1 MKIERISDNQIRCT
15 LNKEDL
21 EGKETLLSE
30 LAFGSEKAKGL
41 FRELMN
47 KAATELG
54 FETNEDNPLIVEAI
68 PVSKECLILVI
79 TRVDNPEDFRE
90 HYKKLPK
97 GLLGGSITDSDDD
110 VLADLP
116 DFLSGLGKTAMSSNI
131 NNDMKHAL
139 ADTGVGIFA
148 FTSLD
153 DVAFAAKL
161 LSDYNVASTLY
172 KDPDNQCYYLS
183 LTALD
188 DSPNNDSMDEI
199 HLVLSEYCKRLPN
212 TYATKA
218 LFNEHLIT
226 IIEKQAIEEMAAY

>member
-54 FETNEDNPLIVEAI
+54 FETSEDNPLMVEAI

-97 GLLGGSITDSDDD
+97 SLLAGQLVG
-110 VLADLP
+110 ADE
-116 DFLSGLGKTAMSSNI
+116 DILSNL
-131 NNDMKHAL
+131 
-139 ADTGVGIFA
+139 
-148 FTSLD
+148 
-153 DVAFAAKL
+153 
-161 LSDYNVASTLY
+161 
-172 KDPDNQCYYLS
+172 Q
-183 LTALD
+183 
-188 DSPNNDSMDEI
+188 
-199 HLVLSEYCKRLPN
+199 
-212 TYATKA
+212 
-218 LFNEHLIT
+218 
-226 IIEKQAIEEMAAY
+226 

>member
-54 FETNEDNPLIVEAI
+54 FETSEDNPLMVEAI

-97 GLLGGSITDSDDD
+97 VYWLDSSRE
-110 VLADLP
+110 LM
-116 DFLSGLGKTAMSSNI
+116 KTFY
-131 NNDMKHAL
+131 L
-139 ADTGVGIFA
+139 IFQIC
-148 FTSLD
+148 FQ
-153 DVAFAAKL
+153 
-161 LSDYNVASTLY
+161 TLEN
-172 KDPDNQCYYLS
+172 PHFQQ
-183 LTALD
+183 
-188 DSPNNDSMDEI
+188 I
-199 HLVLSEYCKRLPN
+199 
-212 TYATKA
+212 
-218 LFNEHLIT
+218 
-226 IIEKQAIEEMAAY
+226 QEMI

>member
-54 FETNEDNPLIVEAI
+54 FETN
-68 PVSKECLILVI
+68 
-79 TRVDNPEDFRE
+79 EDFRE

-226 IIEKQAIEEMAAY
+226 IIEKQAIEEMAA

>member
-54 FETNEDNPLIVEAI
+54 FETNEDNPLMVEAI

-90 HYKKLPK
+90 HYKKLPN
-97 GLLGGSITDSDDD
+97 
-110 VLADLP
+110 
-116 DFLSGLGKTAMSSNI
+116 FLSGLGKTAMSSNI

>member
-54 FETNEDNPLIVEAI
+54 FETNEDNPLMVEAI

-97 GLLGGSITDSDDD
+97 GLLGGPMTDSDDD
-110 VLADLP
+110 ILADLP
-116 DFLSGLGKTAMSSNI
+116 DFLSGLGKSAMSSDI
-131 NNDMKHAL
+131 SNDMKHAL
-139 ADTGVGIFA
+139 SDTGVGIFA

-153 DVAFAAKL
+153 DIAFASKL
-161 LSDYNVASTLY
+161 LSDYNVSSTLY

-188 DSPNNDSMDEI
+188 DSPNSEIMDEI
-199 HLVLSEYCKRLPN
+199 HLILSEYCKRLPN

-218 LFNEHLIT
+218 LFNEHLTT
-226 IIEKQAIEEMAAY
+226 IIEKQAVEEMAAY

>member
-54 FETNEDNPLIVEAI
+54 FETSEDNPLMVEAI

-90 HYKKLPK
+90 HYKKTAEKVYWL
-97 GLLGGSITDSDDD
+97 DSSRE
-110 VLADLP
+110 LM
-116 DFLSGLGKTAMSSNI
+116 KTFY
-131 NNDMKHAL
+131 L
-139 ADTGVGIFA
+139 IFQIC
-148 FTSLD
+148 FQ
-153 DVAFAAKL
+153 
-161 LSDYNVASTLY
+161 TLEN
-172 KDPDNQCYYLS
+172 PHFQQ
-183 LTALD
+183 
-188 DSPNNDSMDEI
+188 I
-199 HLVLSEYCKRLPN
+199 
-212 TYATKA
+212 
-218 LFNEHLIT
+218 
-226 IIEKQAIEEMAAY
+226 QEMI